1 MSTEQQM
8 VWLTAAIVI
17 ATFLGPVLAVFTT
30 RTIDNLRQ
38 RKERKMEVFRA
49 LMRSRRNTLSPEY
62 VAALNMVELEFA
74 GRDNV
79 LRPFKTLFDHYQT
92 QPQPNDWQDRLRS
105 LIARLLFAMAKD
117 LGYEMEQLD
126 VMEGGYLPSGWNAME
141 NDRNAVLSAMA
152 KVARGEAAI
161 PVVMVPFPQQGDAPT
176 PTLVSSNSTKI
187 AG

>member
-1 MSTEQQM
+1 M

-17 ATFLGPVLAVFTT
+17 ATFLGPILAVFTT
-30 RTIDNLRQ
+30 RVIDNLRQ

-49 LMRSRRNTLSPEY
+49 LMRSRRNCLSPEY

-74 GRDNV
+74 GRENV
-79 LRPFKTLFDHYQT
+79 LRPFKTLFDHYQA
-92 QPQPNDWQDRLRS
+92 QPQATDWHERLRS
-105 LIARLLFAMAKD
+105 LIARLLYAMAKD

-126 VMEGGYLPSGWNAME
+126 VMEGGYLPSGWGAIE
-141 NDRNAVLSAMA
+141 NDRNAILSAMA

-161 PVVMVPFPQQGDAPT
+161 PVVVSPMQQSDAT
-176 PTLVSSNSTKI
+176 MPTLVSSNPPKK